1 MKNAVKDYEKNIANN
16 PKKNPKMVHSYM
28 KSQKT
33 VKDSIRALNDERG
46 NRVDDPN
53 EIVKILNN
61 QFKSVFE
68 VDNGEVPNIN
78 EIKESV
84 KDKKMERGEYEWGD
98 LTDINSEVILN

>member
-1 MKNAVKDYEKNIANN
+1 
-16 PKKNPKMVHSYM
+16 M

-61 QFKSVFE
+61 
-68 VDNGEVPNIN
+68 
-78 EIKESV
+78 
-84 KDKKMERGEYEWGD
+84 
-98 LTDINSEVILN
+98 